1 MSVGERSIRAVPA
14 RSSVPTRS
22 GKLKETRGDVD
33 ACPGA
38 LRLHSAADGP
48 LARVRLPGGLVTGER
63 LAVLAELC
71 AEFGDGHLELTSRA
85 NIQLRALRSA
95 DPAVLAARLSAAG
108 LLPSETHETVR
119 NVVAPPLAD
128 STLRTLVEQ
137 LDVALCA
144 DPALAALPGRF
155 LFAIGEVPLAA
166 DLAAVPA
173 GDAFTILF
181 AGRDLG
187 VRVPVDQ
194 VVPALL
200 AGANAFLTERAATP
214 VGAPAWRLHELPDGP
229 ARVAETVAAALE
241 LPRPRT
247 EAEPPSALPLPVAD
261 SDAALAG
268 ALPVTDT
275 NPAAPAGALPVT
287 DSNPR
292 ALAGALPVTD
302 SNPGTLAGALPVTDS
317 NTAALV
323 GVLPQADGLV
333 AVGALVPLGRL
344 GGAAL
349 RLLTTARR
357 LVVTTARGVIV
368 PDLTPEAAR
377 RWARAL
383 AEAGL
388 PVEGTSRWVGVTAC
402 AGRPGCAK
410 SLADVRADADRTSV
424 YSDGLP
430 VHWVG
435 CARGCGSPSGPHVR
449 VEATPA
455 GYAVTRQP
463 GGETYTGDPAHA
475 VAAARRN

>member
-1 MSVGERSIRAVPA
+1 VPA
-14 RSSVPTRS
+14 RNS
-22 GKLKETRGDVD
+22 DID

-48 LARVRLPGGLVTGER
+48 LARVRLPGGLLTGER

-85 NIQLRALRSA
+85 NVQLRALRSA

-128 STLRTLVEQ
+128 ITLRTLVEQ

-155 LFAIGEVPLAA
+155 LFAVGAVSLAA
-166 DLAAVPA
+166 DLAAVPT
-173 GDAFTILF
+173 GSEFTILF
-181 AGRDLG
+181 AGCDLG
-187 VRVPVDQ
+187 VRVTVEQ

-200 AGANAFLTERAATP
+200 TGANAFLTERAAAP
-214 VGAPAWRLHELPDGP
+214 VGSPAWRLHELPDGP

-241 LPRPRT
+241 LPRPRPRT
-247 EAEPPSALPLPVAD
+247 EAERPSALPPPVAD
-261 SDAALAG
+261 SDAAALAK
-268 ALPVTDT
+268 
-275 NPAAPAGALPVT
+275 ALPVT
-287 DSNPR
+287 DSNPAALPGPLPVIDSNPAPLPGPLPVIDSNPA
-292 ALAGALPVTD
+292 ALAGLPPVTD
-302 SNPGTLAGALPVTDS
+302 N
-317 NTAALV
+317 NKAALA

-344 GGAAL
+344 GGVAL
-349 RLLTTARR
+349 RLLATARR

-388 PVEGTSRWVGVTAC
+388 EVEGTSRWVGVTAC

-410 SLADVRADADRTSV
+410 SLADVRADADSTSA